1 MTGFKLVTINYT
13 EQASL
18 VVKADT
24 DEEARDHVLKT
35 FEYIPGLEIVSI
47 EDAPEEVVQDA
58 LANVEVQNKA
68 LN

>member
-1 MTGFKLVTINYT
+1 LSDYKLVTINYN

-24 DEEARDHVLKT
+24 EEEARAHVLKT
-35 FEYIPGLEIVSI
+35 FAYIPGLEIVSV
-47 EDAPEEVVQDA
+47 EDAPEEIVAEAIAKTEDA
-58 LANVEVQNKA
+58 KRI